1 MKEASPNPILAV
13 FVGKASQGTAFCFAF
28 FFFFFFFPIMA
39 SVQSLCDLKGLCENR
54 HVQACVISAG
64 W

>member
-13 FVGKASQGTAFCFAF
+13 FVGKASQGTAFCIAF
-28 FFFFFFFPIMA
+28 SLWHQ
-39 SVQSLCDLKGLCENR
+39 SVPVCVCEKLYEQVFIIR
-54 HVQACVISAG
+54 GS

>member
-28 FFFFFFFPIMA
+28 YFIVVPVNFSF
-39 SVQSLCDLKGLCENR
+39 VSLR
-54 HVQACVISAG
+54 SRRFM
-64 W
+64 